1 MSMDIQENPT
11 KVPLSENAILHQSG
25 VSFFRIFTAY
35 RKEKKIRTEKIVSG
49 VISRR
54 AFLDIEKGKSVLSR
68 ENWKFLMHRI
78 GIVTDYFETVVSRK
92 ELKDWRCR
100 EDICLS
106 VCEDCKKAKKLLEEY
121 RNSHIKMSNI
131 ERQFCLKIE
140 WLLSRN
146 EKSDEE
152 LYKLSKD
159 AVCCTVQED
168 WKENLSVL
176 YVGPEELEAM
186 LLVVWSL
193 LKKNE
198 LMDAFRLFDQ
208 IQRYPKI
215 HNWEPRMREMI
226 CAQIA
231 LIGIKLYERMQ
242 KIDIGYKI
250 GMESLELLRQ
260 QSSQRYAYPLLAELV
275 RIGIMLEKEKSEELL
290 QFQKFQKAFEIV
302 YEENKIPYM
311 RVWQCGS
318 IENSYDVG
326 MVLKRMRMAQEKT
339 QEEVCIDEKGFSFL
353 NVRQLSRMEGKNE
366 IICERISVI
375 VPIYNTE
382 KYLARCIESIL
393 CQTYTNLE
401 IILVDDGSTDKSG
414 DICDFYARKDNRVK
428 VVHKENGGAAA
439 ARNFAL
445 NMVTGQYI
453 GFVDSDD
460 TVEKDFFE
468 LLYDLICQYDADI
481 SMVAYREIEM
491 GEKIAKLKDKS
502 LIVMNQKQA
511 VKELLFD
518 RKIQNYVW
526 NKLYKRK
533 LFQGVYFPIGVIY
546 EDISVM
552 YDLIRKI
559 EKLVYLPESK
569 YNYYIRK
576 DSIVNTNSHQKR
588 VDELDSVIKRYK
600 DAKRDFPELEQENAY
615 ALVMWMIRVYSYTV
629 KENDPNDTFIKEQYE
644 LFQSESQKYLCYILT
659 NLKPFKRM
667 ILLAMLWDLEK
678 GKEVVRM
685 DGELHE

>member
-1 MSMDIQENPT
+1 MSMDIQGNLT
-11 KVPLSENAILHQSG
+11 KIPLSENAILHQSG

-106 VCEDCKKAKKLLEEY
+106 VCEDCEKAKKLLEEY

-146 EKSDEE
+146 EKSGEE

-168 WKENLSVL
+168 WKENLSAL
-176 YVGPEELEAM
+176 YVGSEELEAM

-242 KIDIGYKI
+242 KIDIAYKI
-250 GMESLELLRQ
+250 GIESLELLRQ
-260 QSSQRYAYPLLAELV
+260 QSSQRYVYPLLVELV
-275 RIGIMLEKEKSEELL
+275 RIGIMLEKEKSEELQ
-290 QFQKFQKAFEIV
+290 QFLKFQKAFAIL

-339 QEEVCIDEKGFSFL
+339 QEEVCIDENGFSFL
-353 NVRQLSRMEGKNE
+353 NVRQLSRIEKGENRPSTENFQFLTRKMGRELDWIMPMLETDSIEVLSMRQDIIYAIGMRQWKKAKNILEQLKTKIRAEDYKEPQIQQEIQFIEAMYELEANKITVSEAEKKYYEALSYTFELSWLSLEELPFIRSEEG
-366 IICERISVI
+366 IIISNI
-375 VPIYNTE
+375 ADIYHDMGNLKKSEELFE
-382 KYLARCIESIL
+382 KLSSVYQKKQMLL
-393 CQTYTNLE
+393 KTNSSASA
-401 IILVDDGSTDKSG
+401 IIL
-414 DICDFYARKDNRVK
+414 
-428 VVHKENGGAAA
+428 
-439 ARNFAL
+439 
-445 NMVTGQYI
+445 GQY
-453 GFVDSDD
+453 SR
-460 TVEKDFFE
+460 
-468 LLYDLICQYDADI
+468 LLGNI
-481 SMVAYREIEM
+481 
-491 GEKIAKLKDKS
+491 
-502 LIVMNQKQA
+502 MNYKKA
-511 VKELLFD
+511 
-518 RKIQNYVW
+518 
-526 NKLYKRK
+526 LY
-533 LFQGVYFPIGVIY
+533 I
-546 EDISVM
+546 
-552 YDLIRKI
+552 
-559 EKLVYLPESK
+559 
-569 YNYYIRK
+569 
-576 DSIVNTNSHQKR
+576 
-588 VDELDSVIKRYK
+588 DSVN
-600 DAKRDFPELEQENAY
+600 L
-615 ALVMWMIRVYSYTV
+615 
-629 KENDPNDTFIKEQYE
+629 QYE
-644 LFQSESQKYLCYILT
+644 LNDFNLIHIENLLYNQAWAYYEIDREQNNQKIQRKFWTAQRFAEFNRKEELINLLKMRENKYL
-659 NLKPFKRM
+659 K
-667 ILLAMLWDLEK
+667 D
-678 GKEVVRM
+678 
-685 DGELHE
+685 D

>member
-1 MSMDIQENPT
+1 MSMDIQGNLT
-11 KVPLSENAILHQSG
+11 KIPLSENAILHQSG

-106 VCEDCKKAKKLLEEY
+106 VCEDCEKAKKLLEEY

-146 EKSDEE
+146 EKSGEE

-168 WKENLSVL
+168 WKENLSAL

-242 KIDIGYKI
+242 KIDIAYKI
-250 GMESLELLRQ
+250 GIESLELLRQ
-260 QSSQRYAYPLLAELV
+260 QSSQRYVYPLLVELV
-275 RIGIMLEKEKSEELL
+275 RIGIMLEKEKSEELQ
-290 QFQKFQKAFEIV
+290 QFLKFQKAFAIL

-353 NVRQLSRMEGKNE
+353 NVRQLSRIEKGENRPSTENFQFLTRKMGRELDWIMPMLETDSIEVLSMRQDIIYAIGMRQWKKAKNILEQLKTKIGAEDYKEPQIQQEIQFIEAMYELEANRITACEAEKEYYEALSYTFELSWLSLEELPFIRSEEG
-366 IICERISVI
+366 IIISNI
-375 VPIYNTE
+375 ADIYHDMGNLKKSEELFE
-382 KYLARCIESIL
+382 KLSSVYQKKQMLL
-393 CQTYTNLE
+393 KTNSSASA
-401 IILVDDGSTDKSG
+401 IIL
-414 DICDFYARKDNRVK
+414 
-428 VVHKENGGAAA
+428 
-439 ARNFAL
+439 
-445 NMVTGQYI
+445 GQY
-453 GFVDSDD
+453 SR
-460 TVEKDFFE
+460 
-468 LLYDLICQYDADI
+468 LLGNI
-481 SMVAYREIEM
+481 
-491 GEKIAKLKDKS
+491 
-502 LIVMNQKQA
+502 MNYKKA
-511 VKELLFD
+511 
-518 RKIQNYVW
+518 
-526 NKLYKRK
+526 LY
-533 LFQGVYFPIGVIY
+533 I
-546 EDISVM
+546 
-552 YDLIRKI
+552 
-559 EKLVYLPESK
+559 
-569 YNYYIRK
+569 
-576 DSIVNTNSHQKR
+576 
-588 VDELDSVIKRYK
+588 DSVN
-600 DAKRDFPELEQENAY
+600 L
-615 ALVMWMIRVYSYTV
+615 
-629 KENDPNDTFIKEQYE
+629 QYE
-644 LFQSESQKYLCYILT
+644 LNDFNLIHIENLLYNQAWAYYEIDREQNNQKIQRKFWTAQRIAEFNRKEELINLLKMRENKYL
-659 NLKPFKRM
+659 
-667 ILLAMLWDLEK
+667 K
-678 GKEVVRM
+678 G
-685 DGELHE
+685 D

>member
-1 MSMDIQENPT
+1 MSMDIQGNLT
-11 KVPLSENAILHQSG
+11 KIPLSENAILHQSG

-78 GIVTDYFETVVSRK
+78 GIVTDYFEIVVSRK

-106 VCEDCKKAKKLLEEY
+106 ACEDCEKAKKLLEEY

-146 EKSDEE
+146 EKSGEE

-168 WKENLSVL
+168 WKESLSAL

-231 LIGIKLYERMQ
+231 LIGIKLYERMK
-242 KIDIGYKI
+242 KIDIAYKI
-250 GMESLELLRQ
+250 GIESLELLRQ

-353 NVRQLSRMEGKNE
+353 NVRQLSRIEKGENRPSTENFQFLTRKMGRELDWIMPMLETDSIEVLSMRQDIIYAIGMRQWKKAKNILEQLKTKIGAEDYKEPQIQQEIQFIEAMYELEANKITVSEAEKKYYEALSYTFELSWLSLEELPFIRSEEG
-366 IICERISVI
+366 IIISNI
-375 VPIYNTE
+375 ADIYHDMGNLKKSEELFE
-382 KYLARCIESIL
+382 KLSSVYQKKQMFLK
-393 CQTYTNLE
+393 TNSSASA
-401 IILVDDGSTDKSG
+401 IILGQYSRLLG
-414 DICDFYARKDNRVK
+414 DIMNYKK
-428 VVHKENGGAAA
+428 
-439 ARNFAL
+439 AL
-445 NMVTGQYI
+445 YI
-453 GFVDSDD
+453 
-460 TVEKDFFE
+460 
-468 LLYDLICQYDADI
+468 
-481 SMVAYREIEM
+481 
-491 GEKIAKLKDKS
+491 
-502 LIVMNQKQA
+502 
-511 VKELLFD
+511 
-518 RKIQNYVW
+518 
-526 NKLYKRK
+526 
-533 LFQGVYFPIGVIY
+533 
-546 EDISVM
+546 
-552 YDLIRKI
+552 
-559 EKLVYLPESK
+559 
-569 YNYYIRK
+569 
-576 DSIVNTNSHQKR
+576 
-588 VDELDSVIKRYK
+588 DSVN
-600 DAKRDFPELEQENAY
+600 L
-615 ALVMWMIRVYSYTV
+615 
-629 KENDPNDTFIKEQYE
+629 QYE
-644 LFQSESQKYLCYILT
+644 LNDFNLIHIENLLYNQAWAYYEIDREQNSQKIQRKFWAAQRFAEFNRKEELINLLKMRENKYL
-659 NLKPFKRM
+659 K
-667 ILLAMLWDLEK
+667 D
-678 GKEVVRM
+678 
-685 DGELHE
+685 D

>member
-260 QSSQRYAYPLLAELV
+260 QSSQRYAYPLLVELV

-302 YEENKIPYM
+302 YEENKIPYI

-353 NVRQLSRMEGKNE
+353 NVRQLSRIEKGENRPSTENFQFLTRKMGRELDWIMPMLETDSIEVLSMRQDIIYAIGMRQWKNAQNILEQLKTKIGAEDYKEPQIQQE
-366 IICERISVI
+366 IRF
-375 VPIYNTE
+375 
-382 KYLARCIESIL
+382 IE
-393 CQTYTNLE
+393 
-401 IILVDDGSTDKSG
+401 
-414 DICDFYARKDNRVK
+414 A
-428 VVHKENGGAAA
+428 
-439 ARNFAL
+439 
-445 NMVTGQYI
+445 
-453 GFVDSDD
+453 
-460 TVEKDFFE
+460 
-468 LLYDLICQYDADI
+468 
-481 SMVAYREIEM
+481 
-491 GEKIAKLKDKS
+491 
-502 LIVMNQKQA
+502 
-511 VKELLFD
+511 
-518 RKIQNYVW
+518 
-526 NKLYKRK
+526 
-533 LFQGVYFPIGVIY
+533 
-546 EDISVM
+546 M
-552 YDLIRKI
+552 YDLEVNKITACEAEKEYYEALSYTFELSWLSLEELPFIRSEEGIIISNIADIYHDMGNLKKSEELF
-559 EKLVYLPESK
+559 EKLSSVYQKKQMLLK
-569 YNYYIRK
+569 
-576 DSIVNTNSHQKR
+576 TNSSASAIILGQYSRLLGDIMNYKKA
-588 VDELDSVIKRYK
+588 LYIDSVN
-600 DAKRDFPELEQENAY
+600 L
-615 ALVMWMIRVYSYTV
+615 
-629 KENDPNDTFIKEQYE
+629 QYE
-644 LFQSESQKYLCYILT
+644 LNDFNLIHIENLLYNQAWAYYEIDREQNNQKIQRKFWAAQRFAEFNRKEELI
-659 NLKPFKRM
+659 NLLKMRENKYM
-667 ILLAMLWDLEK
+667 KD
-678 GKEVVRM
+678 
-685 DGELHE
+685 D

>member
-1 MSMDIQENPT
+1 MSMDIQGNLT
-11 KVPLSENAILHQSG
+11 KIPLSENVILHQSG

-106 VCEDCKKAKKLLEEY
+106 VCEDCEKAKKLLEEY

-146 EKSDEE
+146 EKSGEE

-168 WKENLSVL
+168 WKENLSAL

-231 LIGIKLYERMQ
+231 LIGIKLYERMK
-242 KIDIGYKI
+242 KIDIAYKI
-250 GMESLELLRQ
+250 GIESLELLRQ

-353 NVRQLSRMEGKNE
+353 NVRQLSRIEKGENRPSTENFQFLTRKMGRELDWIMPMLETDSIEVLSMRQDIIYAIGMRQWKKAKNILEQLKTKIRAEDYKEPQIQQEIQFIEAMYELEANKITVSEAEKKYYEALSYTFELSWLSLEELPFIRSEEG
-366 IICERISVI
+366 IIISNI
-375 VPIYNTE
+375 ADIYHDMGNLKKSEELFE
-382 KYLARCIESIL
+382 KLSSVYQKKQMLL
-393 CQTYTNLE
+393 KTNSSASA
-401 IILVDDGSTDKSG
+401 IIL
-414 DICDFYARKDNRVK
+414 
-428 VVHKENGGAAA
+428 
-439 ARNFAL
+439 
-445 NMVTGQYI
+445 GQY
-453 GFVDSDD
+453 SR
-460 TVEKDFFE
+460 
-468 LLYDLICQYDADI
+468 LLGNI
-481 SMVAYREIEM
+481 
-491 GEKIAKLKDKS
+491 
-502 LIVMNQKQA
+502 MNYKKA
-511 VKELLFD
+511 
-518 RKIQNYVW
+518 
-526 NKLYKRK
+526 LY
-533 LFQGVYFPIGVIY
+533 I
-546 EDISVM
+546 
-552 YDLIRKI
+552 
-559 EKLVYLPESK
+559 
-569 YNYYIRK
+569 
-576 DSIVNTNSHQKR
+576 
-588 VDELDSVIKRYK
+588 DSVN
-600 DAKRDFPELEQENAY
+600 L
-615 ALVMWMIRVYSYTV
+615 
-629 KENDPNDTFIKEQYE
+629 QYE
-644 LFQSESQKYLCYILT
+644 LNDFNLIHIENLLYNQAWAYYEIDREQNNQKIQRKFWTAQRIAEFNRKEELINLLKMRENKYL
-659 NLKPFKRM
+659 
-667 ILLAMLWDLEK
+667 K
-678 GKEVVRM
+678 G
-685 DGELHE
+685 D

>member
-242 KIDIGYKI
+242 KIDIAYKI
-250 GMESLELLRQ
+250 GIESLELLRQ

-353 NVRQLSRMEGKNE
+353 NVRQLSRIEKGENRPSTENFQFLTRKMGRELDWIMPMLETDSIEVLSMRQDIIYAIGMRQWKKAQNILEQLKTKIGAEDYKEPQIQQEIQFIEAMYELEANRITACEAEKEYYEALSYTFELSWLSLEELPFIRSEEG
-366 IICERISVI
+366 IIISNI
-375 VPIYNTE
+375 ADIYHDMGNLKKSEELFE
-382 KYLARCIESIL
+382 KLSSVYQKKQMLL
-393 CQTYTNLE
+393 KTNSSASA
-401 IILVDDGSTDKSG
+401 IILGQYSRLLG
-414 DICDFYARKDNRVK
+414 DIMNYKK
-428 VVHKENGGAAA
+428 
-439 ARNFAL
+439 AL
-445 NMVTGQYI
+445 YI
-453 GFVDSDD
+453 
-460 TVEKDFFE
+460 
-468 LLYDLICQYDADI
+468 
-481 SMVAYREIEM
+481 
-491 GEKIAKLKDKS
+491 
-502 LIVMNQKQA
+502 
-511 VKELLFD
+511 
-518 RKIQNYVW
+518 
-526 NKLYKRK
+526 
-533 LFQGVYFPIGVIY
+533 
-546 EDISVM
+546 
-552 YDLIRKI
+552 
-559 EKLVYLPESK
+559 
-569 YNYYIRK
+569 
-576 DSIVNTNSHQKR
+576 
-588 VDELDSVIKRYK
+588 DSVN
-600 DAKRDFPELEQENAY
+600 L
-615 ALVMWMIRVYSYTV
+615 
-629 KENDPNDTFIKEQYE
+629 QYE
-644 LFQSESQKYLCYILT
+644 LNDFNLIHIENLLYNQAWAYYEIDREQNNQKIQRKFWAAQRFAEFNRKEELINLLKMRENKYL
-659 NLKPFKRM
+659 K
-667 ILLAMLWDLEK
+667 D
-678 GKEVVRM
+678 
-685 DGELHE
+685 D

>member
-1 MSMDIQENPT
+1 MSMDIQGNLT
-11 KVPLSENAILHQSG
+11 KIPLSENAILHQSG

-78 GIVTDYFETVVSRK
+78 GIVTDYFEIVVSRK

-106 VCEDCKKAKKLLEEY
+106 VCEDCEKAKKLLEEY

-146 EKSDEE
+146 EKSGEE

-168 WKENLSVL
+168 WKENLSAL

-242 KIDIGYKI
+242 KIDIAYKI
-250 GMESLELLRQ
+250 GIESLELLRQ
-260 QSSQRYAYPLLAELV
+260 QSSQRYVYPLLVELV
-275 RIGIMLEKEKSEELL
+275 RIGIMLEKEKSEELQ
-290 QFQKFQKAFEIV
+290 QFQKFQKAFAIV

-339 QEEVCIDEKGFSFL
+339 QEEVCIDENGFSFL
-353 NVRQLSRMEGKNE
+353 NVRQLSRIEKGENRPSTENFQFLTRKMGRELDWIMPMLETDSIEVLSMRQDIIYAIGMRQWKKAQNILEQLKTKIRAEDYKEPQIQQEIQFIEAMYELEANRITACEAEKEYYEALSYTFELSWLSLEELPFIRSEEG
-366 IICERISVI
+366 IIISNI
-375 VPIYNTE
+375 ADIYHDMGNLKKSEELFE
-382 KYLARCIESIL
+382 KLSSVYQKKQMFL
-393 CQTYTNLE
+393 QTNSSASA
-401 IILVDDGSTDKSG
+401 IIL
-414 DICDFYARKDNRVK
+414 
-428 VVHKENGGAAA
+428 
-439 ARNFAL
+439 
-445 NMVTGQYI
+445 GQY
-453 GFVDSDD
+453 SR
-460 TVEKDFFE
+460 
-468 LLYDLICQYDADI
+468 LLGNI
-481 SMVAYREIEM
+481 
-491 GEKIAKLKDKS
+491 
-502 LIVMNQKQA
+502 MNYKKA
-511 VKELLFD
+511 
-518 RKIQNYVW
+518 
-526 NKLYKRK
+526 LY
-533 LFQGVYFPIGVIY
+533 I
-546 EDISVM
+546 
-552 YDLIRKI
+552 
-559 EKLVYLPESK
+559 
-569 YNYYIRK
+569 
-576 DSIVNTNSHQKR
+576 
-588 VDELDSVIKRYK
+588 DSVN
-600 DAKRDFPELEQENAY
+600 L
-615 ALVMWMIRVYSYTV
+615 
-629 KENDPNDTFIKEQYE
+629 QYE
-644 LFQSESQKYLCYILT
+644 LNDFNLIHIENLLYNQAWAYYEIDREQNNQKIQRKFWAAQRFAEFNRKEELINLLKMRENKYL
-659 NLKPFKRM
+659 K
-667 ILLAMLWDLEK
+667 D
-678 GKEVVRM
+678 
-685 DGELHE
+685 D

>member
-1 MSMDIQENPT
+1 MSMDIQGNLT
-11 KVPLSENAILHQSG
+11 KIPLSENAILHQSG

-106 VCEDCKKAKKLLEEY
+106 VCEDCEKAKKLLEEY

-146 EKSDEE
+146 EKSGEE

-168 WKENLSVL
+168 WKENLSAL
-176 YVGPEELEAM
+176 YVGSEELEAM

-231 LIGIKLYERMQ
+231 LIGIKLYERMK
-242 KIDIGYKI
+242 KIDIAYKI
-250 GMESLELLRQ
+250 GIESLELLRQ

-275 RIGIMLEKEKSEELL
+275 RIGIMLEKEKSEKLL

-339 QEEVCIDEKGFSFL
+339 QEEVCIDEKGFSLL
-353 NVRQLSRMEGKNE
+353 NVRQLSRIEKGENRPSTENFQFLTRKMGRELDWIMPMLETDSIEVLSMRQDIIYAIGMRQWKKAKNILEQLKTKIGAEDYKEPQIQQEIQFIEAMYELEANRITACEAEKEYYEALSYTFELSWLSLEELPFIRSEEG
-366 IICERISVI
+366 IIISNI
-375 VPIYNTE
+375 ADIYHDMGNLKKSEELFE
-382 KYLARCIESIL
+382 KLSSVYQKKQMFLK
-393 CQTYTNLE
+393 TNSSASA
-401 IILVDDGSTDKSG
+401 IILGQYSRLLG
-414 DICDFYARKDNRVK
+414 DIMNYKK
-428 VVHKENGGAAA
+428 
-439 ARNFAL
+439 AL
-445 NMVTGQYI
+445 YI
-453 GFVDSDD
+453 
-460 TVEKDFFE
+460 
-468 LLYDLICQYDADI
+468 
-481 SMVAYREIEM
+481 
-491 GEKIAKLKDKS
+491 
-502 LIVMNQKQA
+502 
-511 VKELLFD
+511 
-518 RKIQNYVW
+518 
-526 NKLYKRK
+526 
-533 LFQGVYFPIGVIY
+533 
-546 EDISVM
+546 
-552 YDLIRKI
+552 
-559 EKLVYLPESK
+559 
-569 YNYYIRK
+569 
-576 DSIVNTNSHQKR
+576 
-588 VDELDSVIKRYK
+588 DSVN
-600 DAKRDFPELEQENAY
+600 L
-615 ALVMWMIRVYSYTV
+615 
-629 KENDPNDTFIKEQYE
+629 QYE
-644 LFQSESQKYLCYILT
+644 LNDFNLIHIENLLYNQAWAYYEIDREQNSQKIQRKFWAAQRFAEFNRKEELINLLKMRENKYL
-659 NLKPFKRM
+659 K
-667 ILLAMLWDLEK
+667 D
-678 GKEVVRM
+678 
-685 DGELHE
+685 D

>member
-106 VCEDCKKAKKLLEEY
+106 VREDCKKAKKLLEEY
-121 RNSHIKMSNI
+121 KNSHIKMSNI

-146 EKSDEE
+146 EKSGEE

-275 RIGIMLEKEKSEELL
+275 RIGIMLEKEKSEELM

-353 NVRQLSRMEGKNE
+353 NVRQLSRIEKGENRPSTENFQFLTRKMGRELDWIMPMLETDSIEVLSMRQDIIYAIGMRQWKKAQNILEQLKTKIGAEDYKEPQIQQEIQFIEAMYELEANRITACEAEKEYYEALSYTFELSWLSLEELPFIRSEEGIIISNIADIYHDMGNLKKSEELFEKLSSVYQKKQIFLKINSSASAIILGQYSRLLGDIMNYEKALYIDSVNLKYELNDFNLIHIENLLYNQAWAYYE
-366 IICERISVI
+366 IDREQNNQKIQRKCWAAQRFAEFNRKEELI
-375 VPIYNTE
+375 NLLKMRE
-382 KYLARCIESIL
+382 NKYLK
-393 CQTYTNLE
+393 
-401 IILVDDGSTDKSG
+401 DD
-414 DICDFYARKDNRVK
+414 
-428 VVHKENGGAAA
+428 
-439 ARNFAL
+439 
-445 NMVTGQYI
+445 
-453 GFVDSDD
+453 
-460 TVEKDFFE
+460 
-468 LLYDLICQYDADI
+468 
-481 SMVAYREIEM
+481 
-491 GEKIAKLKDKS
+491 
-502 LIVMNQKQA
+502 
-511 VKELLFD
+511 
-518 RKIQNYVW
+518 
-526 NKLYKRK
+526 
-533 LFQGVYFPIGVIY
+533 
-546 EDISVM
+546 
-552 YDLIRKI
+552 
-559 EKLVYLPESK
+559 
-569 YNYYIRK
+569 
-576 DSIVNTNSHQKR
+576 
-588 VDELDSVIKRYK
+588 
-600 DAKRDFPELEQENAY
+600 
-615 ALVMWMIRVYSYTV
+615 
-629 KENDPNDTFIKEQYE
+629 
-644 LFQSESQKYLCYILT
+644 
-659 NLKPFKRM
+659 
-667 ILLAMLWDLEK
+667 
-678 GKEVVRM
+678 
-685 DGELHE
+685 

>member
-1 MSMDIQENPT
+1 MSMDIQGNLT
-11 KVPLSENAILHQSG
+11 KIPLSENAILHQSG

-106 VCEDCKKAKKLLEEY
+106 VCEDCEKAKKLLEEY

-146 EKSDEE
+146 EKSGEE

-168 WKENLSVL
+168 WKENLSAL

-242 KIDIGYKI
+242 KIDIAYKI
-250 GMESLELLRQ
+250 GIESLELLRQ
-260 QSSQRYAYPLLAELV
+260 QSSQRYVYPLLVELV
-275 RIGIMLEKEKSEELL
+275 RIGIMLEKEKSEELQ
-290 QFQKFQKAFEIV
+290 QFLKFQKAFAIL

-339 QEEVCIDEKGFSFL
+339 QEEVFIDEKGFSFL
-353 NVRQLSRMEGKNE
+353 NVRQLSRIEKGENRPSTENFQFLTRKMGRELDWIMPMLETDSIEVLSMRQDIIYAIGMRQWKKAKNILEQLKTKIRAEDYKEPQIQQEIQFIEAMYELEANKITVSEAEKKYYEALSYTFELSWLSLEELPFIRSEEG
-366 IICERISVI
+366 IIISNI
-375 VPIYNTE
+375 ADIYHDMGNLKKSEELFE
-382 KYLARCIESIL
+382 KLSSVYQKKQMLL
-393 CQTYTNLE
+393 KTNSSASA
-401 IILVDDGSTDKSG
+401 IIL
-414 DICDFYARKDNRVK
+414 
-428 VVHKENGGAAA
+428 
-439 ARNFAL
+439 
-445 NMVTGQYI
+445 GQY
-453 GFVDSDD
+453 SR
-460 TVEKDFFE
+460 
-468 LLYDLICQYDADI
+468 LLGNI
-481 SMVAYREIEM
+481 
-491 GEKIAKLKDKS
+491 
-502 LIVMNQKQA
+502 MNYKKA
-511 VKELLFD
+511 
-518 RKIQNYVW
+518 
-526 NKLYKRK
+526 LY
-533 LFQGVYFPIGVIY
+533 I
-546 EDISVM
+546 
-552 YDLIRKI
+552 
-559 EKLVYLPESK
+559 
-569 YNYYIRK
+569 
-576 DSIVNTNSHQKR
+576 
-588 VDELDSVIKRYK
+588 DSVN
-600 DAKRDFPELEQENAY
+600 L
-615 ALVMWMIRVYSYTV
+615 
-629 KENDPNDTFIKEQYE
+629 QYE
-644 LFQSESQKYLCYILT
+644 LNDFNLIHIENLLYNQAWAYYEIDREQNNQKIQRKFWTAQRIAEFNRKEELINLLKMRENKYL
-659 NLKPFKRM
+659 
-667 ILLAMLWDLEK
+667 K
-678 GKEVVRM
+678 G
-685 DGELHE
+685 D

>member
-1 MSMDIQENPT
+1 MSMDIQGNLT
-11 KVPLSENAILHQSG
+11 KIPLSENVILHQSG

-106 VCEDCKKAKKLLEEY
+106 ACEDCEKAKKLLEEY

-146 EKSDEE
+146 EKSGEE

-168 WKENLSVL
+168 WKENLSAL

-231 LIGIKLYERMQ
+231 LIGIKLYERMK
-242 KIDIGYKI
+242 KIDIAYKI
-250 GMESLELLRQ
+250 GIESLELLRQ

-353 NVRQLSRMEGKNE
+353 NVRQLSRIEKGENRPSTENFQFLTRKMGRELDWIMPMLETDSIEVLSMRQDIIYAIGMRQWKKAQNILEQLKTKIGAEDYKEPQIQQEIQFIEAMYELEANKITVSEAEKKYYEALSYTFELSWLSLEELPFIRSEEG
-366 IICERISVI
+366 IIISNI
-375 VPIYNTE
+375 ADIYHDMGNLKKSEELFE
-382 KYLARCIESIL
+382 KLSSVYQKKQMLL
-393 CQTYTNLE
+393 KTNSSASA
-401 IILVDDGSTDKSG
+401 IIL
-414 DICDFYARKDNRVK
+414 
-428 VVHKENGGAAA
+428 
-439 ARNFAL
+439 
-445 NMVTGQYI
+445 GQY
-453 GFVDSDD
+453 SR
-460 TVEKDFFE
+460 
-468 LLYDLICQYDADI
+468 LLGNI
-481 SMVAYREIEM
+481 
-491 GEKIAKLKDKS
+491 
-502 LIVMNQKQA
+502 MNYKKA
-511 VKELLFD
+511 
-518 RKIQNYVW
+518 
-526 NKLYKRK
+526 LY
-533 LFQGVYFPIGVIY
+533 I
-546 EDISVM
+546 
-552 YDLIRKI
+552 
-559 EKLVYLPESK
+559 
-569 YNYYIRK
+569 
-576 DSIVNTNSHQKR
+576 
-588 VDELDSVIKRYK
+588 DSVN
-600 DAKRDFPELEQENAY
+600 L
-615 ALVMWMIRVYSYTV
+615 
-629 KENDPNDTFIKEQYE
+629 QYE
-644 LFQSESQKYLCYILT
+644 LNDFNLIHIENLLYNQAWAYYEIDREQNNQKIQRKFWTAQRIAEFNRKEELINLLKMRENKYL
-659 NLKPFKRM
+659 K
-667 ILLAMLWDLEK
+667 D
-678 GKEVVRM
+678 
-685 DGELHE
+685 D

>member
-78 GIVTDYFETVVSRK
+78 GIVTDYFEIVVSRK

-106 VCEDCKKAKKLLEEY
+106 ACEDCEKAKKLLEEY

-146 EKSDEE
+146 EKSGEE

-168 WKENLSVL
+168 WKESLSAL

-231 LIGIKLYERMQ
+231 LIGIKLYERMK
-242 KIDIGYKI
+242 KIDIAYKI
-250 GMESLELLRQ
+250 GIESLELLRQ

-339 QEEVCIDEKGFSFL
+339 QEEVCIDENGFSFL
-353 NVRQLSRMEGKNE
+353 NVRQLSRIEKGENRPSTENFQFLTRKMGRELDWIMPMLETDSIEVLSMRQDIIYSIGMRQWKKVQNILEQLKTKIRAEDYKEPQIQQEIQFIEAMYELEANKITVSEAEKEYYEALSYTFELSWLSLEELPFIRSEEG
-366 IICERISVI
+366 IIISNI
-375 VPIYNTE
+375 ADIYHDMGNLKKSEELFE
-382 KYLARCIESIL
+382 KLSSVYQKKQIFLKINSSASA
-393 CQTYTNLE
+393 
-401 IILVDDGSTDKSG
+401 IILGQYSRLLG
-414 DICDFYARKDNRVK
+414 DIMNYEKALYIDSVNLKYELNDFNLI
-428 VVHKENGGAAA
+428 HIEN
-439 ARNFAL
+439 
-445 NMVTGQYI
+445 
-453 GFVDSDD
+453 
-460 TVEKDFFE
+460 
-468 LLYDLICQYDADI
+468 LLYNQAW
-481 SMVAYREIEM
+481 AYYEIDREQNN
-491 GEKIAKLKDKS
+491 K
-502 LIVMNQKQA
+502 
-511 VKELLFD
+511 
-518 RKIQNYVW
+518 KIQRKFWVAQRFAEFNRKEELINLLKMRE
-526 NKLYKRK
+526 NKY
-533 LFQGVYFPIGVIY
+533 
-546 EDISVM
+546 M
-552 YDLIRKI
+552 
-559 EKLVYLPESK
+559 
-569 YNYYIRK
+569 K
-576 DSIVNTNSHQKR
+576 D
-588 VDELDSVIKRYK
+588 D
-600 DAKRDFPELEQENAY
+600 
-615 ALVMWMIRVYSYTV
+615 
-629 KENDPNDTFIKEQYE
+629 
-644 LFQSESQKYLCYILT
+644 
-659 NLKPFKRM
+659 
-667 ILLAMLWDLEK
+667 
-678 GKEVVRM
+678 
-685 DGELHE
+685 

>member
-1 MSMDIQENPT
+1 MSMDIQGNLT
-11 KVPLSENAILHQSG
+11 KIPLSENAILHQSG

-106 VCEDCKKAKKLLEEY
+106 VCEDCEKAKKLLEEY

-146 EKSDEE
+146 EKSGEE

-168 WKENLSVL
+168 WKENLSAL

-242 KIDIGYKI
+242 KIDIAYKI
-250 GMESLELLRQ
+250 GIESLELLRQ
-260 QSSQRYAYPLLAELV
+260 QSSQRYVYPLLVELV
-275 RIGIMLEKEKSEELL
+275 RIGIMLEKEKSEELQ
-290 QFQKFQKAFEIV
+290 QFLKFQKAFAIL

-353 NVRQLSRMEGKNE
+353 NVRQLSRIEKGENRPSTENFQFLTRKMGRELDWIMPMLETDSIEVLSMRQDIIYAIGMRQWKKAKNILEQLKTKIRAEDYKEPQIQQEIQFIEAMYELEANKITVSEAEKKYYEALSYTFELSWLSLEELPFIRSEEG
-366 IICERISVI
+366 IIISNI
-375 VPIYNTE
+375 ADIYHDMGNLKKSEELFE
-382 KYLARCIESIL
+382 KLSSVYQKKQMLL
-393 CQTYTNLE
+393 KTNSSASA
-401 IILVDDGSTDKSG
+401 IIL
-414 DICDFYARKDNRVK
+414 
-428 VVHKENGGAAA
+428 
-439 ARNFAL
+439 
-445 NMVTGQYI
+445 GQY
-453 GFVDSDD
+453 SR
-460 TVEKDFFE
+460 
-468 LLYDLICQYDADI
+468 LLGNI
-481 SMVAYREIEM
+481 
-491 GEKIAKLKDKS
+491 
-502 LIVMNQKQA
+502 MNYKKA
-511 VKELLFD
+511 
-518 RKIQNYVW
+518 
-526 NKLYKRK
+526 LY
-533 LFQGVYFPIGVIY
+533 I
-546 EDISVM
+546 
-552 YDLIRKI
+552 
-559 EKLVYLPESK
+559 
-569 YNYYIRK
+569 
-576 DSIVNTNSHQKR
+576 
-588 VDELDSVIKRYK
+588 DSVNI
-600 DAKRDFPELEQENAY
+600 
-615 ALVMWMIRVYSYTV
+615 
-629 KENDPNDTFIKEQYE
+629 QYE
-644 LFQSESQKYLCYILT
+644 LNDFNLIHIENLLYNQAWAYYEIDREQNNQKIQRKFWTAQRIAEFNRKEELINLLKMRENKYL
-659 NLKPFKRM
+659 
-667 ILLAMLWDLEK
+667 K
-678 GKEVVRM
+678 G
-685 DGELHE
+685 D

>member
-1 MSMDIQENPT
+1 MSMDIQGNLT
-11 KVPLSENAILHQSG
+11 KIPLSENAILHQSG

-78 GIVTDYFETVVSRK
+78 GIVTDYFEIVVSRK

-106 VCEDCKKAKKLLEEY
+106 AYEDCEKAKKLLEEY

-146 EKSDEE
+146 EKSGEE
-152 LYKLSKD
+152 LYKLSKN

-168 WKENLSVL
+168 WKENLSAL

-231 LIGIKLYERMQ
+231 LIGIKLYERMK
-242 KIDIGYKI
+242 KIDIAYKI
-250 GMESLELLRQ
+250 GIESLELLRQ

-353 NVRQLSRMEGKNE
+353 NVRQLSRIEKGENRPSTENFQFLTRKMGRELDWIMPMLETDSIEVLSMRQDIIYAIGMRQWKKAKNILEQLKTKIGAEDYKEPQIQQEIQFIEAMYELEANRITACEAEKEYYEALSYTFELSWLSLEELPFIRSEEG
-366 IICERISVI
+366 IIISNI
-375 VPIYNTE
+375 ADIYHDMGNLKKSEELFE
-382 KYLARCIESIL
+382 KLSSVYQKKQMLL
-393 CQTYTNLE
+393 KTNSSASA
-401 IILVDDGSTDKSG
+401 IILGQYSRLLG
-414 DICDFYARKDNRVK
+414 DIMNYKK
-428 VVHKENGGAAA
+428 
-439 ARNFAL
+439 AL
-445 NMVTGQYI
+445 YI
-453 GFVDSDD
+453 
-460 TVEKDFFE
+460 
-468 LLYDLICQYDADI
+468 
-481 SMVAYREIEM
+481 
-491 GEKIAKLKDKS
+491 
-502 LIVMNQKQA
+502 
-511 VKELLFD
+511 
-518 RKIQNYVW
+518 
-526 NKLYKRK
+526 
-533 LFQGVYFPIGVIY
+533 
-546 EDISVM
+546 
-552 YDLIRKI
+552 
-559 EKLVYLPESK
+559 
-569 YNYYIRK
+569 
-576 DSIVNTNSHQKR
+576 
-588 VDELDSVIKRYK
+588 DSVN
-600 DAKRDFPELEQENAY
+600 L
-615 ALVMWMIRVYSYTV
+615 
-629 KENDPNDTFIKEQYE
+629 QYE
-644 LFQSESQKYLCYILT
+644 LNDFNLIHIENLLYNQAWAYYEIDREQNSQKIQRKFWAAQRFAEFNRKEELINLLKMRENKYL
-659 NLKPFKRM
+659 K
-667 ILLAMLWDLEK
+667 D
-678 GKEVVRM
+678 
-685 DGELHE
+685 D

>member
-353 NVRQLSRMEGKNE
+353 NVRQLSRIEKGENRPSTENFQFLPRKMGRELDWIMPMLETDSIEVLSMRQDIIYAIGMRQWKKAQNILEQLKTKIGAEDYKEPQIQQEIQFIEAMYELEANKITVSEAEKKYYEALSYTFELSWLSLEELPFIRSEEGIIISNIADIYHDMGNLKKSEELFEKLSSVYQKKQMLLKTNSSASAIILGQYSRLLGDIMNYEKALYIDSVNLKYELNDFNLIHIENLLYNQAWAYYE
-366 IICERISVI
+366 IDREQNNQKIQRKFWAAQRFAEFNRKEELI
-375 VPIYNTE
+375 NLLKMRE
-382 KYLARCIESIL
+382 NKYLK
-393 CQTYTNLE
+393 
-401 IILVDDGSTDKSG
+401 DD
-414 DICDFYARKDNRVK
+414 
-428 VVHKENGGAAA
+428 
-439 ARNFAL
+439 
-445 NMVTGQYI
+445 
-453 GFVDSDD
+453 
-460 TVEKDFFE
+460 
-468 LLYDLICQYDADI
+468 
-481 SMVAYREIEM
+481 
-491 GEKIAKLKDKS
+491 
-502 LIVMNQKQA
+502 
-511 VKELLFD
+511 
-518 RKIQNYVW
+518 
-526 NKLYKRK
+526 
-533 LFQGVYFPIGVIY
+533 
-546 EDISVM
+546 
-552 YDLIRKI
+552 
-559 EKLVYLPESK
+559 
-569 YNYYIRK
+569 
-576 DSIVNTNSHQKR
+576 
-588 VDELDSVIKRYK
+588 
-600 DAKRDFPELEQENAY
+600 
-615 ALVMWMIRVYSYTV
+615 
-629 KENDPNDTFIKEQYE
+629 
-644 LFQSESQKYLCYILT
+644 
-659 NLKPFKRM
+659 
-667 ILLAMLWDLEK
+667 
-678 GKEVVRM
+678 
-685 DGELHE
+685 

>member
-1 MSMDIQENPT
+1 MSMDIQGNLT
-11 KVPLSENAILHQSG
+11 KIPLSENAILHQSG

-106 VCEDCKKAKKLLEEY
+106 VCEDCEKAKKLLEEY

-146 EKSDEE
+146 EKSGEE

-168 WKENLSVL
+168 WKENLSAL
-176 YVGPEELEAM
+176 YVGSEELEAM

-231 LIGIKLYERMQ
+231 LIGIKLYERMK
-242 KIDIGYKI
+242 KIDIAYKI
-250 GMESLELLRQ
+250 GIESLELLRQ

-275 RIGIMLEKEKSEELL
+275 RIGIMLEKEKSEKLL

-353 NVRQLSRMEGKNE
+353 NVRQLSRIEKGENRPSTENFQFLTRKMGRELDWIMPMLETDSIEVLSMRQDIIYAIGMRQWKKAKNILEQLKTKIGAEDYKEPQIQQEIQFIEAMYELEANRITACESEKEYYEALSYTFELSWLSLEELPFIRSEEG
-366 IICERISVI
+366 IIISNI
-375 VPIYNTE
+375 ADIYHDMGNLKKSEELFE
-382 KYLARCIESIL
+382 KLSSVYQKKQMFLK
-393 CQTYTNLE
+393 TNSSASA
-401 IILVDDGSTDKSG
+401 IILGQYSRLLG
-414 DICDFYARKDNRVK
+414 DIMNYKK
-428 VVHKENGGAAA
+428 
-439 ARNFAL
+439 AL
-445 NMVTGQYI
+445 YI
-453 GFVDSDD
+453 
-460 TVEKDFFE
+460 
-468 LLYDLICQYDADI
+468 
-481 SMVAYREIEM
+481 
-491 GEKIAKLKDKS
+491 
-502 LIVMNQKQA
+502 
-511 VKELLFD
+511 
-518 RKIQNYVW
+518 
-526 NKLYKRK
+526 
-533 LFQGVYFPIGVIY
+533 
-546 EDISVM
+546 
-552 YDLIRKI
+552 
-559 EKLVYLPESK
+559 
-569 YNYYIRK
+569 
-576 DSIVNTNSHQKR
+576 
-588 VDELDSVIKRYK
+588 DSVN
-600 DAKRDFPELEQENAY
+600 L
-615 ALVMWMIRVYSYTV
+615 
-629 KENDPNDTFIKEQYE
+629 QYE
-644 LFQSESQKYLCYILT
+644 LNDFNLIHIENLLYNQAWAYYEIDREQNNQKIQRKFWAAQRFAEFNRKEELINLLKMRENKYL
-659 NLKPFKRM
+659 K
-667 ILLAMLWDLEK
+667 D
-678 GKEVVRM
+678 
-685 DGELHE
+685 D

>member
-1 MSMDIQENPT
+1 MSMDIQGNLT
-11 KVPLSENAILHQSG
+11 KIPLSENAILHQSG

-78 GIVTDYFETVVSRK
+78 GIVTDYFEIVVSRK

-106 VCEDCKKAKKLLEEY
+106 AYEDCEKAKKLLEEY

-146 EKSDEE
+146 EKSGEE
-152 LYKLSKD
+152 LYKLSKN

-168 WKENLSVL
+168 WKENLSAL

-231 LIGIKLYERMQ
+231 LIGIKLYERMK
-242 KIDIGYKI
+242 KIDIAYKI
-250 GMESLELLRQ
+250 GIESLELLRQ
-260 QSSQRYAYPLLAELV
+260 QSSQRYVYPLLVELV

-353 NVRQLSRMEGKNE
+353 NVRQLSRIEKGENRPSTENFQFLTRKMGRELDWIMPMLETDSIEVLSMRQDIIYAIGMRQWKKAKNILEQLKTKIGAEDYKEPQIQQEIQFIEAMYELEANRITACEAEKEYYEALSYTFELSWLSLEELPFIRSEEG
-366 IICERISVI
+366 IIISNI
-375 VPIYNTE
+375 ADIYHDMGNLKKSEELFE
-382 KYLARCIESIL
+382 KLSSVYQKKQMFLK
-393 CQTYTNLE
+393 TNSSASA
-401 IILVDDGSTDKSG
+401 IILGQYSRLLG
-414 DICDFYARKDNRVK
+414 DIMNYKK
-428 VVHKENGGAAA
+428 
-439 ARNFAL
+439 AL
-445 NMVTGQYI
+445 YI
-453 GFVDSDD
+453 
-460 TVEKDFFE
+460 
-468 LLYDLICQYDADI
+468 
-481 SMVAYREIEM
+481 
-491 GEKIAKLKDKS
+491 
-502 LIVMNQKQA
+502 
-511 VKELLFD
+511 
-518 RKIQNYVW
+518 
-526 NKLYKRK
+526 
-533 LFQGVYFPIGVIY
+533 
-546 EDISVM
+546 
-552 YDLIRKI
+552 
-559 EKLVYLPESK
+559 
-569 YNYYIRK
+569 
-576 DSIVNTNSHQKR
+576 
-588 VDELDSVIKRYK
+588 DSVN
-600 DAKRDFPELEQENAY
+600 L
-615 ALVMWMIRVYSYTV
+615 
-629 KENDPNDTFIKEQYE
+629 QYE
-644 LFQSESQKYLCYILT
+644 LNDFNLIHIENLLYNQAWAYYEIDREQNSQKIQRKFWAAQRFAEFNRKEELINLLKMRENKYL
-659 NLKPFKRM
+659 K
-667 ILLAMLWDLEK
+667 D
-678 GKEVVRM
+678 
-685 DGELHE
+685 D

>member
-1 MSMDIQENPT
+1 MSMDIQGNLT
-11 KVPLSENAILHQSG
+11 KIPLSENAILHQSG

-78 GIVTDYFETVVSRK
+78 GIVTDYFEIVVSRK

-106 VCEDCKKAKKLLEEY
+106 ACEDCEKAKKLLEEY

-146 EKSDEE
+146 EKSGEE

-168 WKENLSVL
+168 WKENLSAL

-231 LIGIKLYERMQ
+231 LIGIKLYERMK
-242 KIDIGYKI
+242 KIDIAYKI
-250 GMESLELLRQ
+250 GIESLELLRQ
-260 QSSQRYAYPLLAELV
+260 QSSQRYAYPLLVELV
-275 RIGIMLEKEKSEELL
+275 RIGIMLEKEKSEELQ
-290 QFQKFQKAFEIV
+290 QFQKFQKAFAIV

-353 NVRQLSRMEGKNE
+353 NVRQLSRIEKGENRPSTENFQFLTRKMGRELDWIMPMLETDSIEVLSMRQDIIYSIGMRQWKKVQNILEQLKTKIRAEDYKEPQIQQEIQFIEAMYELEANKITVSEAEKEYYEALSYTFELSWLSLEELPFIRSEEG
-366 IICERISVI
+366 IIISNI
-375 VPIYNTE
+375 ADIYHDMGNLKKSEELFE
-382 KYLARCIESIL
+382 KLSSVYQKKQMLL
-393 CQTYTNLE
+393 KTNSSASA
-401 IILVDDGSTDKSG
+401 IIL
-414 DICDFYARKDNRVK
+414 
-428 VVHKENGGAAA
+428 
-439 ARNFAL
+439 
-445 NMVTGQYI
+445 GQY
-453 GFVDSDD
+453 SR
-460 TVEKDFFE
+460 
-468 LLYDLICQYDADI
+468 LLGNI
-481 SMVAYREIEM
+481 
-491 GEKIAKLKDKS
+491 
-502 LIVMNQKQA
+502 MNYKKA
-511 VKELLFD
+511 
-518 RKIQNYVW
+518 
-526 NKLYKRK
+526 LY
-533 LFQGVYFPIGVIY
+533 I
-546 EDISVM
+546 
-552 YDLIRKI
+552 
-559 EKLVYLPESK
+559 
-569 YNYYIRK
+569 
-576 DSIVNTNSHQKR
+576 
-588 VDELDSVIKRYK
+588 DSVN
-600 DAKRDFPELEQENAY
+600 L
-615 ALVMWMIRVYSYTV
+615 
-629 KENDPNDTFIKEQYE
+629 QYE
-644 LFQSESQKYLCYILT
+644 LNDFNLIHIENLLYNQAWAYYEIDREQNNQKIQRKFWAAQRFAEFNRKEELINLLKMRENKYL
-659 NLKPFKRM
+659 
-667 ILLAMLWDLEK
+667 K
-678 GKEVVRM
+678 G
-685 DGELHE
+685 D

>member
-1 MSMDIQENPT
+1 MSMDIQGNLT
-11 KVPLSENAILHQSG
+11 KIPLSENAILHQSG

-106 VCEDCKKAKKLLEEY
+106 VCEDCEKAKKLLEEY

-146 EKSDEE
+146 EKSGEE

-168 WKENLSVL
+168 WKENLSAL

-242 KIDIGYKI
+242 KIDIAYKI
-250 GMESLELLRQ
+250 GIESLELLRQ
-260 QSSQRYAYPLLAELV
+260 QSSQRYVYPLLVELV
-275 RIGIMLEKEKSEELL
+275 RIGIMLEKEKSEELQ
-290 QFQKFQKAFEIV
+290 QFLKFQKAFAIL

-353 NVRQLSRMEGKNE
+353 NVRQLSRIEKGENRPSTENFQFLTRKMGRELDWIMPMLETDSIEVLSMRQDIIYAIGMRQWKKAKNILEQLKTKIRAEDYKEPQIQQEIQFIEAMYELEANKITVSEAEKKYYEALSYTFELSWLSLEELPFIRSEEG
-366 IICERISVI
+366 IIISNI
-375 VPIYNTE
+375 ADIYHDMGNLKKSEELFE
-382 KYLARCIESIL
+382 KLSSVYQKKQMLL
-393 CQTYTNLE
+393 KTNSSASA
-401 IILVDDGSTDKSG
+401 IILGQYSRLLG
-414 DICDFYARKDNRVK
+414 DIMNYKK
-428 VVHKENGGAAA
+428 
-439 ARNFAL
+439 AL
-445 NMVTGQYI
+445 YI
-453 GFVDSDD
+453 
-460 TVEKDFFE
+460 
-468 LLYDLICQYDADI
+468 
-481 SMVAYREIEM
+481 
-491 GEKIAKLKDKS
+491 
-502 LIVMNQKQA
+502 
-511 VKELLFD
+511 
-518 RKIQNYVW
+518 
-526 NKLYKRK
+526 
-533 LFQGVYFPIGVIY
+533 
-546 EDISVM
+546 
-552 YDLIRKI
+552 
-559 EKLVYLPESK
+559 
-569 YNYYIRK
+569 
-576 DSIVNTNSHQKR
+576 
-588 VDELDSVIKRYK
+588 DSVN
-600 DAKRDFPELEQENAY
+600 L
-615 ALVMWMIRVYSYTV
+615 
-629 KENDPNDTFIKEQYE
+629 QYE
-644 LFQSESQKYLCYILT
+644 LNDFNLIHIENLLYNQAWAYYEIDREQNNQKIQRKFWAAQRFAEFNRKEELINLLKMRENKYL
-659 NLKPFKRM
+659 K
-667 ILLAMLWDLEK
+667 D
-678 GKEVVRM
+678 
-685 DGELHE
+685 D

>member
-1 MSMDIQENPT
+1 MSMDIQGNLT
-11 KVPLSENAILHQSG
+11 KIPLSENAILHQSG

-35 RKEKKIRTEKIVSG
+35 RKEKKISTEKIVSG

-78 GIVTDYFETVVSRK
+78 GIVTDYFEIVVSRK

-106 VCEDCKKAKKLLEEY
+106 ACEDCEKAKKLLEEY

-146 EKSDEE
+146 EKSGEE

-168 WKENLSVL
+168 WKENLSAL

-231 LIGIKLYERMQ
+231 LIGIKLYERMK
-242 KIDIGYKI
+242 KIDIAYKI
-250 GMESLELLRQ
+250 GIESLELLRQ
-260 QSSQRYAYPLLAELV
+260 QSSQRYAYPLLVELV
-275 RIGIMLEKEKSEELL
+275 RIGIMLEKEKSEELQ
-290 QFQKFQKAFEIV
+290 QFQKFQKAFAIV

-339 QEEVCIDEKGFSFL
+339 QEEVCIDENGFSFL
-353 NVRQLSRMEGKNE
+353 NVRQLSRIEKGENRPSTENFQFLTRKMGRELDWIMPMLETDSIEVLSMRQDIIYAIGMRQWKKAKNILEQLKTKIGAEDYKEPQIQQEIQFIEAMYELEANKITVSEAEKEYYEALSYTFELSWLSLEELPFIRSEEG
-366 IICERISVI
+366 IIISNI
-375 VPIYNTE
+375 ADIYHDMGNLKKSEELFE
-382 KYLARCIESIL
+382 KLSSVYQKKQMFLK
-393 CQTYTNLE
+393 TNSSASA
-401 IILVDDGSTDKSG
+401 IIL
-414 DICDFYARKDNRVK
+414 
-428 VVHKENGGAAA
+428 
-439 ARNFAL
+439 
-445 NMVTGQYI
+445 GQY
-453 GFVDSDD
+453 SR
-460 TVEKDFFE
+460 
-468 LLYDLICQYDADI
+468 LLGNI
-481 SMVAYREIEM
+481 
-491 GEKIAKLKDKS
+491 
-502 LIVMNQKQA
+502 MNYKKA
-511 VKELLFD
+511 
-518 RKIQNYVW
+518 
-526 NKLYKRK
+526 LY
-533 LFQGVYFPIGVIY
+533 I
-546 EDISVM
+546 
-552 YDLIRKI
+552 
-559 EKLVYLPESK
+559 
-569 YNYYIRK
+569 
-576 DSIVNTNSHQKR
+576 
-588 VDELDSVIKRYK
+588 DSVN
-600 DAKRDFPELEQENAY
+600 L
-615 ALVMWMIRVYSYTV
+615 
-629 KENDPNDTFIKEQYE
+629 QYE
-644 LFQSESQKYLCYILT
+644 LNDFNLIHIENLLYNQAWAYYEIDREQNNQKIQRKFWAAQRFAEFNRKEELINLLKMRENKYL
-659 NLKPFKRM
+659 K
-667 ILLAMLWDLEK
+667 D
-678 GKEVVRM
+678 
-685 DGELHE
+685 D

>member
-54 AFLDIEKGKSVLSR
+54 AFLNIEKGKSVLSR

-146 EKSDEE
+146 EKSGEE

-168 WKENLSVL
+168 WKENLSAL

-231 LIGIKLYERMQ
+231 LI
-242 KIDIGYKI
+242 DISYKI
-250 GMESLELLRQ
+250 GIESLELLRQ
-260 QSSQRYAYPLLAELV
+260 QSSQRYAYPLLVELV
-275 RIGIMLEKEKSEELL
+275 RIGIMLEKEKSEELQ
-290 QFQKFQKAFEIV
+290 QFLKFQKAFAIL

-353 NVRQLSRMEGKNE
+353 NVRQLSRIEKGENRPSTENFQFLTRKMGRELDWIMPMLETDSIEVLSMRQDIIYSIGMRQWKKAKNILEQLKTKIRAEDYKEPQIQQEIQFIEAMYELEANKITVSEAEKKYYEALSYTFELSWLSLEELPFIRSEEG
-366 IICERISVI
+366 IIISNI
-375 VPIYNTE
+375 ADIYHDMGNLKKSEELFE
-382 KYLARCIESIL
+382 KLSSVYQKKQIFLKINSSASA
-393 CQTYTNLE
+393 
-401 IILVDDGSTDKSG
+401 IIL
-414 DICDFYARKDNRVK
+414 
-428 VVHKENGGAAA
+428 
-439 ARNFAL
+439 
-445 NMVTGQYI
+445 GQY
-453 GFVDSDD
+453 SR
-460 TVEKDFFE
+460 
-468 LLYDLICQYDADI
+468 LLGNI
-481 SMVAYREIEM
+481 
-491 GEKIAKLKDKS
+491 
-502 LIVMNQKQA
+502 MNYKKA
-511 VKELLFD
+511 
-518 RKIQNYVW
+518 
-526 NKLYKRK
+526 LY
-533 LFQGVYFPIGVIY
+533 I
-546 EDISVM
+546 
-552 YDLIRKI
+552 
-559 EKLVYLPESK
+559 
-569 YNYYIRK
+569 
-576 DSIVNTNSHQKR
+576 
-588 VDELDSVIKRYK
+588 DSVN
-600 DAKRDFPELEQENAY
+600 L
-615 ALVMWMIRVYSYTV
+615 
-629 KENDPNDTFIKEQYE
+629 QYE
-644 LFQSESQKYLCYILT
+644 LNDFNLIHIENLLYNQAWAYYEIDREQNNQKIQRKFWAAQRFAEFNRKEELINLLKMRENKYL
-659 NLKPFKRM
+659 K
-667 ILLAMLWDLEK
+667 D
-678 GKEVVRM
+678 
-685 DGELHE
+685 D

>member
-1 MSMDIQENPT
+1 MSMDIQGNLT
-11 KVPLSENAILHQSG
+11 KIPLSENAILHQSG

-78 GIVTDYFETVVSRK
+78 GIVTDYFEIVVSRK

-106 VCEDCKKAKKLLEEY
+106 VCEDCEKAKKLLEEY

-146 EKSDEE
+146 EKSGEE

-168 WKENLSVL
+168 WKENLSAL

-242 KIDIGYKI
+242 KIDIAYKI
-250 GMESLELLRQ
+250 GIESLELLRQ
-260 QSSQRYAYPLLAELV
+260 QSSQRYVYPLLVELV
-275 RIGIMLEKEKSEELL
+275 RIGIMLEKEKSEELQ
-290 QFQKFQKAFEIV
+290 QFLKFQKAFAIL

-339 QEEVCIDEKGFSFL
+339 QEEVCIDENGFSFL
-353 NVRQLSRMEGKNE
+353 NVRQLSRIEKGENRPSTENFQFLTRKMGRELDWIMPMLETDSIEVLSMRQDIIYAIGMRQWKKAQNILEQLKTKIGAEDYKEPQIQQEIQFIEAMYELEANKITVSEAEKKYYEALSYTFELSWLSLEELPFIRSEEG
-366 IICERISVI
+366 IIISNI
-375 VPIYNTE
+375 ADIYHDMGNLKKSEELFE
-382 KYLARCIESIL
+382 KLSSVYQKKQMLL
-393 CQTYTNLE
+393 KTNSSASA
-401 IILVDDGSTDKSG
+401 IILGQYSRLLG
-414 DICDFYARKDNRVK
+414 DIMNYKK
-428 VVHKENGGAAA
+428 
-439 ARNFAL
+439 AL
-445 NMVTGQYI
+445 YI
-453 GFVDSDD
+453 
-460 TVEKDFFE
+460 
-468 LLYDLICQYDADI
+468 
-481 SMVAYREIEM
+481 
-491 GEKIAKLKDKS
+491 
-502 LIVMNQKQA
+502 
-511 VKELLFD
+511 
-518 RKIQNYVW
+518 
-526 NKLYKRK
+526 
-533 LFQGVYFPIGVIY
+533 
-546 EDISVM
+546 
-552 YDLIRKI
+552 
-559 EKLVYLPESK
+559 
-569 YNYYIRK
+569 
-576 DSIVNTNSHQKR
+576 
-588 VDELDSVIKRYK
+588 DSVN
-600 DAKRDFPELEQENAY
+600 L
-615 ALVMWMIRVYSYTV
+615 
-629 KENDPNDTFIKEQYE
+629 QYE
-644 LFQSESQKYLCYILT
+644 LNDFNLIHIENLLYNQAWAYYEIDREQNNQKIQRKFWTAQRIAEFNRKEELINLLKMRENKYL
-659 NLKPFKRM
+659 
-667 ILLAMLWDLEK
+667 K
-678 GKEVVRM
+678 G
-685 DGELHE
+685 D

>member
-1 MSMDIQENPT
+1 MSMDIQGNLT
-11 KVPLSENAILHQSG
+11 KIPLSENAILHQSG

-100 EDICLS
+100 EDICLF
-106 VCEDCKKAKKLLEEY
+106 VCEYCEKAKKLLEGY

-146 EKSDEE
+146 EKSGEE

-168 WKENLSVL
+168 WKENLSAL
-176 YVGPEELEAM
+176 YVGSEELEAM

-231 LIGIKLYERMQ
+231 LIGIKLYERMK
-242 KIDIGYKI
+242 KIDIAYKI
-250 GMESLELLRQ
+250 GIESLELLRQ

-275 RIGIMLEKEKSEELL
+275 RIGIMLEKEKSEKLL

-339 QEEVCIDEKGFSFL
+339 QEEVCIDENGFSFL
-353 NVRQLSRMEGKNE
+353 NVRQLSRIEKGENRPSTENFQFLTRKMGRELDWIMPMLETDSIEVLSMRQDIIYAIGMRQWKKAQNILEQLKTKIGAEDYKEPQIQQEIQFIEAMYELEANKITVSEAEKKYYEALSYTFELSWLSLEELPFIRSEEG
-366 IICERISVI
+366 IIISNI
-375 VPIYNTE
+375 ADIYHDMGNLKKSEEFFE
-382 KYLARCIESIL
+382 KLSSVYQKKQMLL
-393 CQTYTNLE
+393 KTNSSASA
-401 IILVDDGSTDKSG
+401 IILGQYSRLLG
-414 DICDFYARKDNRVK
+414 DIMNYKK
-428 VVHKENGGAAA
+428 
-439 ARNFAL
+439 AL
-445 NMVTGQYI
+445 YI
-453 GFVDSDD
+453 
-460 TVEKDFFE
+460 
-468 LLYDLICQYDADI
+468 
-481 SMVAYREIEM
+481 
-491 GEKIAKLKDKS
+491 
-502 LIVMNQKQA
+502 
-511 VKELLFD
+511 
-518 RKIQNYVW
+518 
-526 NKLYKRK
+526 
-533 LFQGVYFPIGVIY
+533 
-546 EDISVM
+546 
-552 YDLIRKI
+552 
-559 EKLVYLPESK
+559 
-569 YNYYIRK
+569 
-576 DSIVNTNSHQKR
+576 
-588 VDELDSVIKRYK
+588 DSVN
-600 DAKRDFPELEQENAY
+600 L
-615 ALVMWMIRVYSYTV
+615 
-629 KENDPNDTFIKEQYE
+629 QYE
-644 LFQSESQKYLCYILT
+644 LNDFNLIHIENLLYNQAWAYYEIDREQNSQKIQRKFWAAQRFAEFNRKEELINLLKMRENKYL
-659 NLKPFKRM
+659 K
-667 ILLAMLWDLEK
+667 D
-678 GKEVVRM
+678 
-685 DGELHE
+685 D

>member
-1 MSMDIQENPT
+1 MSMDIQGNLT
-11 KVPLSENAILHQSG
+11 KIPLSENAILHQSG

-106 VCEDCKKAKKLLEEY
+106 VCEDCEKAKKLLEEY

-146 EKSDEE
+146 EKSGEE

-168 WKENLSVL
+168 WKENLSAL

-198 LMDAFRLFDQ
+198 LMDAFRLFYQ

-242 KIDIGYKI
+242 KIDIAYKI
-250 GMESLELLRQ
+250 GIESLELLRQ
-260 QSSQRYAYPLLAELV
+260 QSSQRYVYPLLVELV
-275 RIGIMLEKEKSEELL
+275 RIGIMLEKEKSEELQ
-290 QFQKFQKAFEIV
+290 QFLKFQKAFAIL

-318 IENSYDVG
+318 IEKSYDVG

-353 NVRQLSRMEGKNE
+353 NVRQLSRIEKGENRPSTENFQFLTRKMGRELDWIMPMLETDSIEVLSMRQDIIYAIGMRQWKKAKNILEQLKTKIRAEDYKEPQIQQEIQFIEAMYELEANKITVSEAEKKYYEALSYTFELSWLSLEELPFIRSEEG
-366 IICERISVI
+366 IIISNI
-375 VPIYNTE
+375 ADIYHDMGNLKKSEELFE
-382 KYLARCIESIL
+382 KLSSVYQKKQMLL
-393 CQTYTNLE
+393 KTNSSASA
-401 IILVDDGSTDKSG
+401 IIL
-414 DICDFYARKDNRVK
+414 
-428 VVHKENGGAAA
+428 
-439 ARNFAL
+439 
-445 NMVTGQYI
+445 GQY
-453 GFVDSDD
+453 SR
-460 TVEKDFFE
+460 
-468 LLYDLICQYDADI
+468 LLGNI
-481 SMVAYREIEM
+481 
-491 GEKIAKLKDKS
+491 
-502 LIVMNQKQA
+502 MNYKKA
-511 VKELLFD
+511 
-518 RKIQNYVW
+518 
-526 NKLYKRK
+526 LY
-533 LFQGVYFPIGVIY
+533 I
-546 EDISVM
+546 
-552 YDLIRKI
+552 
-559 EKLVYLPESK
+559 
-569 YNYYIRK
+569 
-576 DSIVNTNSHQKR
+576 
-588 VDELDSVIKRYK
+588 DSVN
-600 DAKRDFPELEQENAY
+600 L
-615 ALVMWMIRVYSYTV
+615 
-629 KENDPNDTFIKEQYE
+629 QYE
-644 LFQSESQKYLCYILT
+644 LNDFNLIHIENLLYNQAWAYYEIDREQNNQKIQRKFWTAQRIAEFNRKEELINLLKMRENKYL
-659 NLKPFKRM
+659 
-667 ILLAMLWDLEK
+667 K
-678 GKEVVRM
+678 G
-685 DGELHE
+685 D

>member
-1 MSMDIQENPT
+1 MSMDIQGNLT
-11 KVPLSENAILHQSG
+11 KIPLSENAILHQSG

-106 VCEDCKKAKKLLEEY
+106 VCEDCEKAKKLLEEY

-146 EKSDEE
+146 EKSGEE

-168 WKENLSVL
+168 WKENLSAL

-242 KIDIGYKI
+242 KIDIAYKI
-250 GMESLELLRQ
+250 GIESLELLRQ
-260 QSSQRYAYPLLAELV
+260 QSSQRYVYPLLVELV
-275 RIGIMLEKEKSEELL
+275 RIGIMLEKEKSEELQ
-290 QFQKFQKAFEIV
+290 QFLKFQKAFAIL

-353 NVRQLSRMEGKNE
+353 NVRQLSRIEKGENRPSTENFQFLTRKMGRELDWIMPMLETDSIEVLSMRQDIIYAIGMRQWKKAKNILEQLKTKIRAEDYKEPQIQQEIQFIEAMYELEANKITVSEAEKKYYEALSYTFELSWLSLEELPFIRSEEG
-366 IICERISVI
+366 IIISNI
-375 VPIYNTE
+375 ADIYHDMGNLKKSEELFE
-382 KYLARCIESIL
+382 KLSSVYQKKQMLL
-393 CQTYTNLE
+393 KTNSSASA
-401 IILVDDGSTDKSG
+401 IIL
-414 DICDFYARKDNRVK
+414 
-428 VVHKENGGAAA
+428 
-439 ARNFAL
+439 
-445 NMVTGQYI
+445 GQY
-453 GFVDSDD
+453 SR
-460 TVEKDFFE
+460 
-468 LLYDLICQYDADI
+468 LLGNI
-481 SMVAYREIEM
+481 
-491 GEKIAKLKDKS
+491 
-502 LIVMNQKQA
+502 MNYKKA
-511 VKELLFD
+511 
-518 RKIQNYVW
+518 
-526 NKLYKRK
+526 LY
-533 LFQGVYFPIGVIY
+533 I
-546 EDISVM
+546 
-552 YDLIRKI
+552 
-559 EKLVYLPESK
+559 
-569 YNYYIRK
+569 
-576 DSIVNTNSHQKR
+576 
-588 VDELDSVIKRYK
+588 DSVN
-600 DAKRDFPELEQENAY
+600 L
-615 ALVMWMIRVYSYTV
+615 
-629 KENDPNDTFIKEQYE
+629 QYE
-644 LFQSESQKYLCYILT
+644 LNDFNLIHIENLLYNQAWAYYEIDREQNNQKIQRKFWTAQRISEFNRKEELINLLKMRENKYL
-659 NLKPFKRM
+659 
-667 ILLAMLWDLEK
+667 K
-678 GKEVVRM
+678 G
-685 DGELHE
+685 D

>member
-1 MSMDIQENPT
+1 MSMDIQGNLT
-11 KVPLSENAILHQSG
+11 KIPLSENAILHQSG

-106 VCEDCKKAKKLLEEY
+106 VCEDCEKAKKLLEEY

-146 EKSDEE
+146 EKSGEE

-168 WKENLSVL
+168 WKENLSAL
-176 YVGPEELEAM
+176 YVGSEELEAM

-231 LIGIKLYERMQ
+231 LIGIKLYERIK
-242 KIDIGYKI
+242 KIDIAYKI
-250 GMESLELLRQ
+250 GIESLELLRQ

-275 RIGIMLEKEKSEELL
+275 RIGIMLEKEKSEKLL

-353 NVRQLSRMEGKNE
+353 NVRQLSRIEKGENRPSTENFQFLTRKMGRELDWIMPMLETDSIEVLSMRQDIIYAIGMRQWKKAKNILEQLKTKIGAEDYKEPQIQQEIQFIEAMYELEANRITACEAEKEYYEALSYTFELSWLSLEELPFIRREEG
-366 IICERISVI
+366 IIISNI
-375 VPIYNTE
+375 ADIYHDMGNLKKSEELFE
-382 KYLARCIESIL
+382 KLSSVYQKKQMFLK
-393 CQTYTNLE
+393 TNSSASA
-401 IILVDDGSTDKSG
+401 IILGQYSRLLG
-414 DICDFYARKDNRVK
+414 DIMNYKK
-428 VVHKENGGAAA
+428 
-439 ARNFAL
+439 AL
-445 NMVTGQYI
+445 YI
-453 GFVDSDD
+453 
-460 TVEKDFFE
+460 
-468 LLYDLICQYDADI
+468 
-481 SMVAYREIEM
+481 
-491 GEKIAKLKDKS
+491 
-502 LIVMNQKQA
+502 
-511 VKELLFD
+511 
-518 RKIQNYVW
+518 
-526 NKLYKRK
+526 
-533 LFQGVYFPIGVIY
+533 
-546 EDISVM
+546 
-552 YDLIRKI
+552 
-559 EKLVYLPESK
+559 
-569 YNYYIRK
+569 
-576 DSIVNTNSHQKR
+576 
-588 VDELDSVIKRYK
+588 DSVN
-600 DAKRDFPELEQENAY
+600 L
-615 ALVMWMIRVYSYTV
+615 
-629 KENDPNDTFIKEQYE
+629 QYE
-644 LFQSESQKYLCYILT
+644 LNDFNLIHIENLLYNQAWAYYEIDREQNSQKIQRKFWAAQRFAEFNKKEELIHLLKMRENKYL
-659 NLKPFKRM
+659 K
-667 ILLAMLWDLEK
+667 D
-678 GKEVVRM
+678 
-685 DGELHE
+685 D

>member
-1 MSMDIQENPT
+1 MSMDIQGNLT
-11 KVPLSENAILHQSG
+11 KIPLSENAILHQSG

-106 VCEDCKKAKKLLEEY
+106 VCEDCEKAKKLLEEY

-146 EKSDEE
+146 EKSGEE

-168 WKENLSVL
+168 WKENLSAL

-242 KIDIGYKI
+242 KIDIAYKI
-250 GMESLELLRQ
+250 GIESLELLRQ
-260 QSSQRYAYPLLAELV
+260 QSSQRYVYPLLVELV
-275 RIGIMLEKEKSEELL
+275 RIGIMLEKEKSEELQ
-290 QFQKFQKAFEIV
+290 QFLKFQKAFAIL

-353 NVRQLSRMEGKNE
+353 NVRQLSRIEKGENRPSTENFQFLTRKMGRELDWIMPMLETDSIEVLSMRQDIIYAIGMRQWKKAKNILEQLKTKIRAEDYKEPQIQQEIQFIEAMYELEANKIIVSEAEKKYYEALSYTFELSWLSLEELPFIRSEEG
-366 IICERISVI
+366 IIISNI
-375 VPIYNTE
+375 ADIYHDMGNLKKSEELFE
-382 KYLARCIESIL
+382 KLSSVYQKKQMLL
-393 CQTYTNLE
+393 KTNSSASA
-401 IILVDDGSTDKSG
+401 IIL
-414 DICDFYARKDNRVK
+414 
-428 VVHKENGGAAA
+428 
-439 ARNFAL
+439 
-445 NMVTGQYI
+445 GQY
-453 GFVDSDD
+453 SR
-460 TVEKDFFE
+460 
-468 LLYDLICQYDADI
+468 LLGNI
-481 SMVAYREIEM
+481 
-491 GEKIAKLKDKS
+491 
-502 LIVMNQKQA
+502 MNYKKA
-511 VKELLFD
+511 
-518 RKIQNYVW
+518 
-526 NKLYKRK
+526 LY
-533 LFQGVYFPIGVIY
+533 I
-546 EDISVM
+546 
-552 YDLIRKI
+552 
-559 EKLVYLPESK
+559 
-569 YNYYIRK
+569 
-576 DSIVNTNSHQKR
+576 
-588 VDELDSVIKRYK
+588 DSVN
-600 DAKRDFPELEQENAY
+600 L
-615 ALVMWMIRVYSYTV
+615 
-629 KENDPNDTFIKEQYE
+629 QYE
-644 LFQSESQKYLCYILT
+644 LNDFNLIHIENLLYNQAWAYYEIDREQNNQKIQRKFWTAQRIAEFNRKEELINLLKMRENKYL
-659 NLKPFKRM
+659 
-667 ILLAMLWDLEK
+667 K
-678 GKEVVRM
+678 G
-685 DGELHE
+685 D

>member
-106 VCEDCKKAKKLLEEY
+106 VCEDCEKAKKLLEEY

-353 NVRQLSRMEGKNE
+353 NVRQLSRIEKGENRPSTENFQFLTRKMGRELDWIMPMLETDSIEVLSMRQDIIYAIGMRQWKKAQNILEQLKTKIGAEDYKEPQIQQEIQFIEAMYELEANRITACEAEKEYYEALSYTFELSWLSLEELPFIRSEEG
-366 IICERISVI
+366 IIISNI
-375 VPIYNTE
+375 ADIYHDMGNLKKSEELFE
-382 KYLARCIESIL
+382 KLSSVYQKKQMLL
-393 CQTYTNLE
+393 KTNSSASA
-401 IILVDDGSTDKSG
+401 IIL
-414 DICDFYARKDNRVK
+414 
-428 VVHKENGGAAA
+428 
-439 ARNFAL
+439 
-445 NMVTGQYI
+445 GQY
-453 GFVDSDD
+453 SR
-460 TVEKDFFE
+460 
-468 LLYDLICQYDADI
+468 LLGNI
-481 SMVAYREIEM
+481 
-491 GEKIAKLKDKS
+491 
-502 LIVMNQKQA
+502 MNYKKA
-511 VKELLFD
+511 
-518 RKIQNYVW
+518 
-526 NKLYKRK
+526 LY
-533 LFQGVYFPIGVIY
+533 I
-546 EDISVM
+546 
-552 YDLIRKI
+552 
-559 EKLVYLPESK
+559 
-569 YNYYIRK
+569 
-576 DSIVNTNSHQKR
+576 
-588 VDELDSVIKRYK
+588 DSVN
-600 DAKRDFPELEQENAY
+600 L
-615 ALVMWMIRVYSYTV
+615 
-629 KENDPNDTFIKEQYE
+629 QYE
-644 LFQSESQKYLCYILT
+644 LNDFNLIHIENLLYNQAWAYYEIDREQNNQKIQRKFWAAQRFAEFNRKEELINLLKMRENKYL
-659 NLKPFKRM
+659 K
-667 ILLAMLWDLEK
+667 D
-678 GKEVVRM
+678 
-685 DGELHE
+685 D